1 MADPEKV
8 GNQFTSRPCYTTL
21 EYIPENRITVPQGQ
35 LLNHVQCCSIP
46 NNQNQKQPRCS
57 LIEEWE
63 KKMDYHSPMK
73 KNGTLKFV
81 GKWKQQEKRKHTE

>member
-73 KNGTLKFV
+73 K
-81 GKWKQQEKRKHTE
+81 KWYPEIRRQMEATRKKKTH